1 MFKKILAFVL
11 IFTALSASAYVTRNP
26 YDSNIKSR
34 CSDGSYSTSSGSGT
48 CSWHGGMR

>member
-1 MFKKILAFVL
+1 MFKKILTFIL
-11 IFTALSASAYVTRNP
+11 IFTALSASAYAIRNS

-34 CSDGSYSTSSGSGT
+34 CSDGSYLTSSGSGA